1 MTSSKFRPPSPP
13 DAPVSGEFDLQ
24 EGEEEEEGSGDVE
37 VVAPEE
43 VGAGARIRGAM
54 VVAVVGVGGVGCC

>member
-1 MTSSKFRPPSPP
+1 MTSSKFRPPTPP

-24 EGEEEEEGSGDVE
+24 EGEEEEGSGDVE

-43 VGAGARIRGAM
+43 VGSNGFALQLI
-54 VVAVVGVGGVGCC
+54 VVGYHMLFVE